1 MTMGKTKRALLNTVA
16 TMLQMIVAQIIS
28 LFVSRKVLEVY
39 GSDLNGVNAILS
51 NMMEW
56 ILLLEG
62 GLTLA
67 SNVALFKPY
76 VSGDYDRC
84 NRILSATKKQFE
96 KIGLLVLGAG
106 IVLAIVYPFFI
117 KTDIPHWDI
126 FLMFTIMSLST
137 SFSVFYTRKYA
148 LMFNVSQS
156 EYINTITTTVLTI
169 LGNAVVYI
177 VALNHWNYLIIRT
190 IYLLTTIV
198 TGLLL
203 SMIVKKRY
211 AFADY
216 KVEPDFS
223 AIKGTKDVVFQKI
236 TALLRN
242 SAPLL
247 FISMLISSTFAS
259 VYSVYIFIYGF
270 VQKLVMM
277 VINATQSGI
286 GQLIAQRERHEV
298 YRVYRVFEFASTV
311 AVLWLVSVAVPMTM
325 PFIRFY
331 THNVTDVNYVD
342 WWLLFFIA
350 GNIVLQVLHIPSGII
365 INMSGAFK
373 EDKNY
378 QLISCGVML
387 VAALVFGCFFGVYG
401 VLGGIMLAS
410 VVLGFCEIRYTRSVF
425 FKESYRDLFK
435 PILLIAAVMV
445 PACWLEIGIVPYEF
459 TIPTFCLFGV
469 ILALANAVLVFLV
482 VFLFERERTNELIT
496 RLKSTIR
503 RSR

>member
-16 TMLQMIVAQIIS
+16 TMLQMIVAQIVS

-96 KIGLLVLGAG
+96 RIGLLVLGAG

-117 KTDIPHWDI
+117 KTELPHWDI

-137 SFSVFYTRKYA
+137 AFSVFYTRKYA
-148 LMFNVSQS
+148 LMFHVSQS
-156 EYINTITTTVLTI
+156 EYINTITTTLLTI
-169 LGNAVVYI
+169 VGNAVVYI

-190 IYLLTTIV
+190 VYLLTTMA
-198 TGLLL
+198 TGLIF
-203 SMIVKKRY
+203 SVIVKKRY
-211 AFADY
+211 AFTDY
-216 KVEPDFS
+216 KAEPDFS

-236 TALLRN
+236 TALLRS
-242 SAPLL
+242 SAPMI
-247 FISMLISSTFAS
+247 FISVLISSTFAS
-259 VYSVYIFIYGF
+259 IYSVYIFIYGF

-286 GQLIAQRERHEV
+286 GQLIAQKEKHEV
-298 YRVYRVFEFASTV
+298 YRVYRVFEFASSV
-311 AVLWLVSVAVPMTM
+311 AVLWLMSVAIPMTM

-350 GNIVLQVLHIPSGII
+350 GNIVIQVLHIPSGII

-373 EDKNY
+373 KDKNY
-378 QLISCGVML
+378 QLISSGVM
-387 VAALVFGCFFGVYG
+387 VAAILALSWFFGVYG
-401 VLGGIMLAS
+401 VLGGIMLS
-410 VVLGFCEIRYTRSVF
+410 SLVLAVCEIRYARSVF

-435 PILLIAAVMV
+435 PILLIAAVMI
-445 PACWLEIGIVPYEF
+445 PACWLEICVMPFEF

-469 ILALANAVLVFLV
+469 VLAAVNAVLVFGIV
-482 VFLFERERTNELIT
+482 YIFERERTKELMS
-496 RLKSTIR
+496 RLRATVQR
-503 RSR
+503 RK